1 MKKRTAFIGAILS
14 LMSIGHPF
22 LFNGGVSLVTFAF
35 ITFHHENLNAK
46 SAEFYNERGRD
57 KLDAEDYQGAISDF
71 TKAIEINPK
80 NGDFF
85 CNRGL
90 AKENLEDYQGAISDF
105 TKAIKINPKDSDA
118 YHIRGSIKISLEDYQ
133 GALSDF
139 TEAIKLN
146 PKNGDAYFERGV
158 VKENLKDYQGAISDL
173 TKAIKINPEDFEAYF
188 SRSFNKQFIGDI
200 AGVVSDNNKALKI
213 TSKEKIELSIKD
225 ILSPQI
231 LKGKEIKYRAYK
243 KFGRFKDETYTK
255 PITYYINDKTSKK
268 TLEISDDEEKFIVD
282 FFNYIDQ
289 YIDLDFERVDSKSKA
304 IIGLSKNTLGGGNM
318 QEPGTLNKQFF
329 LDLTWS
335 ASELV
340 YPKLKNYPTLSMETA
355 KIIAHEIGHALGLE
369 HYDEG
374 SKDISYSNFDP
385 YDLRINTS
393 QTVMSYNT
401 LLDPDFNLKRFYT
414 ELDMKALRRIWGIE
428 KNN

>member
-85 CNRGL
+85 FNRGL

-105 TKAIKINPKDSDA
+105 TKAIKINPKDADA

-414 ELDMKALRRIWGIE
+414 ELDMKALRRVWGVE